1 MGRRDCHAGGAAQ
14 LLTKSLV
21 ITKENHL
28 VFLDRAADGP
38 TKLIVET
45 AGDELAGDWVA
56 RCLLIRITREGCIA
70 LAVVERTAM
79 ETVRSRLCLRRHDR
93 GNCFA
98 EFGVEVLCC
107 NLCFRPGIERRVA

>member
-21 ITKENHL
+21 ITKEKHL
-28 VFLDRAADGP
+28 VFLDRA
-38 TKLIVET
+38 
-45 AGDELAGDWVA
+45 GDELACDWVA